1 MSEKILHDLLTSL
14 NTKLDTIIKLIVL
27 TKSASKSQSELIWM
41 LSVAGLQPKEIA
53 SMIGTT
59 PNTVRV
65 MLFAARKQKGKG
77 KKVKPKEAGAK

>member
-14 NTKLDTIIKLIVL
+14 NAKLDTIIKLIVL
-27 TKSASKSQSELIWM
+27 TKSDNKSQSELIWM

-53 SMIGTT
+53 SMLGTT

-65 MLFAARKQKGKG
+65 MLFAVRKQKSKG
-77 KKVKPKEAGAK
+77 KKVKVKEAEAN